1 MRLVTNSFA
10 PLARIFRKSE
20 YFLYRLS
27 LSRQLS
33 ATLSATACKYLAA
46 VGRGHTLT
54 EAVLLGALTL
64 LRLESLLHFV
74 FPPSKFPQYWAFF
87 GDLRLANARRYRG
100 SLADFDYSARTASLS
115 IANREKST
123 RRSNARR
130 EGLDFALCA
139 GGPSGQIDANEPAV
153 RCGFGGMLVQTAFLP
168 YFQLL
173 LPISWKI
180 VPYYNCIGGKFMLYY
195 ICISVS
201 KKRQSG
207 LSGLL
212 SAG

>member
-64 LRLESLLHFV
+64 LGLIGTNHACT
-74 FPPSKFPQYWAFF
+74 PP
-87 GDLRLANARRYRG
+87 
-100 SLADFDYSARTASLS
+100 
-115 IANREKST
+115 
-123 RRSNARR
+123 
-130 EGLDFALCA
+130 
-139 GGPSGQIDANEPAV
+139 
-153 RCGFGGMLVQTAFLP
+153 VQ
-168 YFQLL
+168 
-173 LPISWKI
+173 SW
-180 VPYYNCIGGKFMLYY
+180 
-195 ICISVS
+195 
-201 KKRQSG
+201 RQSRPSTTAKIAAVFIK
-207 LSGLL
+207 LRRFT
-212 SAG
+212 A

>member
-64 LRLESLLHFV
+64 LRLERSLHNFV
-74 FPPSKFPQYWAFF
+74 HLPVLKFTD
-87 GDLRLANARRYRG
+87 GHRHRSGARRG
-100 SLADFDYSARTASLS
+100 HMPL
-115 IANREKST
+115 
-123 RRSNARR
+123 
-130 EGLDFALCA
+130 
-139 GGPSGQIDANEPAV
+139 PV
-153 RCGFGGMLVQTAFLP
+153 R
-168 YFQLL
+168 
-173 LPISWKI
+173 II
-180 VPYYNCIGGKFMLYY
+180 
-195 ICISVS
+195 
-201 KKRQSG
+201 
-207 LSGLL
+207 
-212 SAG
+212 

>member
-10 PLARIFRKSE
+10 PLARIFGKSE

-115 IANREKST
+115 IANREKIHAAIQYQARKIGFCALRGRAQRTNRCKRARCEVWIWWNVGSKPAFFAIFST
-123 RRSNARR
+123 FIAHIVEN
-130 EGLDFALCA
+130 C
-139 GGPSGQIDANEPAV
+139 
-153 RCGFGGMLVQTAFLP
+153 T
-168 YFQLL
+168 LL
-173 LPISWKI
+173 
-180 VPYYNCIGGKFMLYY
+180 
-195 ICISVS
+195 
-201 KKRQSG
+201 
-207 LSGLL
+207 
-212 SAG
+212 